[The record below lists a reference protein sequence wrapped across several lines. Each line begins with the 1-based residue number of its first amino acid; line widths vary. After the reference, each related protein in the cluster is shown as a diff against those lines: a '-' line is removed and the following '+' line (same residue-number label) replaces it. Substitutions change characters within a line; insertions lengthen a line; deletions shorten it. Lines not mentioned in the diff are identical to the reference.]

1 NEEHNPK
8 VTMWMSCAVARAL
21 AAPVNEEHNPK
32 VTMWMSCTVA

>member
-1 NEEHNPK
+1 
-8 VTMWMSCAVARAL
+8 MSCAVARAP